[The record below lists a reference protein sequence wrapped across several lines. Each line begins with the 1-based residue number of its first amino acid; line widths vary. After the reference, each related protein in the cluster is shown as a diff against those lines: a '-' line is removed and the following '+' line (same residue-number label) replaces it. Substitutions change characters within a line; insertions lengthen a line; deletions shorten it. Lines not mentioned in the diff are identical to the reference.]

1 MGELAPWHW
10 VIVAVVFL
18 VLFGSK
24 KLPDAARSL
33 GRSLHIFKSE
43 AGDLTSDTSGTDTSG
58 ASGTGTSGTPAG
70 ETPAALPG
78 AQAPDGRS
86 GPSV

>member
-18 VLFGSK
+18 VLFGSR

-43 AGDLTSDTSGTDTSG
+43 AGDLTS
-58 ASGTGTSGTPAG
+58 GTSDG
-70 ETPAALPG
+70 EAPPG
-78 AQAPDGRS
+78 AQAPEGRS
-86 GPSV
+86 GPAAPKAPASAPADPGPSG

>member
-18 VLFGSK
+18 VLFGSR

-33 GRSLHIFKSE
+33 GRSLRLFKAE
-43 AGDLTSDTSGTDTSG
+43 VGDP
-58 ASGTGTSGTPAG
+58 APGTSGDPAPGTSGDPGARQGEDPAG
-70 ETPAALPG
+70 AR
-78 AQAPDGRS
+78 APDGRT
-86 GPSV
+86 GPATPKAP